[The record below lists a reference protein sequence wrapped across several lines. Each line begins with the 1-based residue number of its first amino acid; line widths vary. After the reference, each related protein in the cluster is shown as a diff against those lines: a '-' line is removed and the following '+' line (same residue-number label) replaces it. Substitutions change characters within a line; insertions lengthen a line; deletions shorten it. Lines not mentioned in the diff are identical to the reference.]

1 MVAYILLS
9 GLSFCYKV
17 VVLRDGMVLA
27 SLPCLPSE
35 GRIEPVSYPYF
46 DILRHNSGHCH
57 LFSME
62 QPTLLDR

>member
-1 MVAYILLS
+1 
-9 GLSFCYKV
+9 
-17 VVLRDGMVLA
+17 VVLRDGTVLA
-27 SLPCLPSE
+27 SLPCLPN
-35 GRIEPVSYPYF
+35 GDRIEPVSYPYF